1 MNENEYI
8 SSLKAR
14 DIRPTAL
21 RVLILRTMAGFDRA
35 FSLADLEEELD
46 TVDKSTLFRTLT
58 LFLAHHLVHGI
69 DDGTG
74 SLKYALCSSD
84 CDCEIDDLH
93 THFYCT
99 HCRRTFC
106 LRGVAVPQVGL
117 PDGFRPKR
125 SISLSRGSAP
135 TVRGGT
141 DRMDRGGLSER
152 RNPVRPGRKR
162 SIKGP
167 GISGGSFPAADVSR
181 WRASCGSAPGRN
193 SKCRIRGGIARRV
206 SADSDDKRT

>member
-1 MNENEYI
+1 M
-8 SSLKAR
+8 
-14 DIRPTAL
+14 
-21 RVLILRTMAGFDRA
+21 
-35 FSLADLEEELD
+35 
-46 TVDKSTLFRTLT
+46 VDKSTLFRTLT

-117 PDGFRPKR
+117 PDGF
-125 SISLSRGSAP
+125 SAE
-135 TVRGGT
+135 TINFV
-141 DRMDRGGLSER
+141 
-152 RNPVRPGRKR
+152 
-162 SIKGP
+162 IKG
-167 GISGGSFPAADVSR
+167 ICADCS
-181 WRASCGSAPGRN
+181 GRN
-193 SKCRIRGGIARRV
+193 
-206 SADSDDKRT
+206 